1 MAKVHEA
8 IIAVMR
14 KVGAISKDKKA
25 MGYAFRGIDQ
35 FMNTLHP
42 LMAEEGLFAIPKCKS
57 IVREE
62 RTSKNGSQ
70 LLYSVMEV
78 EYSFSADD
86 GSCLNAT
93 VYGEAMDSGD
103 KSCNK
108 AMSAALKYL
117 LMQVFMVPTELIQD
131 PDADVYEL
139 RNDVVFNATDSLA
152 AFKELLAYFENTV
165 EGDKTKARKR
175 LAIIRGVDDPGDTG
189 KLMRLMLEP
198 LGARFTAKTVTGITE
213 EAIED
218 VKERIKEVAKDV

>member
-8 IIAVMR
+8 IVAVMR

-25 MGYAFRGIDQ
+25 MGYTFRGIDQ

-42 LMAEEGLFAIPKCKS
+42 IMAEEGLFVLPVCKS

-62 RTSKNGSQ
+62 RTSKGGSQ
-70 LLYSVMEV
+70 LLYSVMEA
-78 EYSFSADD
+78 EYLFSADD
-86 GSCLNAT
+86 GSCVNAT

-139 RNDVVFNATDSLA
+139 RSETVFNASDSMA
-152 AFKELLAYFENTV
+152 AFKELLAYFDSTV
-165 EGDKTKARKR
+165 EGDKAKARKR
-175 LAIIRGVDDPGDTG
+175 LAIKRGVDDPGETG

-198 LGARFTAKTVTGITE
+198 LGARFTATTVTGITE

-218 VKERIKEVAKDV
+218 VKEKIREVANV